1 MKKFLRSFY
10 YALHGIWKAVEEERN
25 LKVQLLML
33 VVVVFAGFYYRITDL
48 EWMFVIFSSGLVI
61 SLELINSSL
70 ERVVD
75 LISKELNILAGKAKD
90 IAAGAVLV
98 ASTASLIV
106 GILIFKKYI
115 L

>member
-1 MKKFLRSFY
+1 MRKFLRSFY
-10 YALHGIWKAVEEERN
+10 YALRGIWKAVEEERN

-33 VVVVFAGFYYRITDL
+33 VVVVIAGFYYRITDQ

-75 LISKELNILAGKAKD
+75 LISKEFNVLAGKAKD
-90 IAAGAVLV
+90 IAAGAVLI
-98 ASTASLIV
+98 ASVASLIV